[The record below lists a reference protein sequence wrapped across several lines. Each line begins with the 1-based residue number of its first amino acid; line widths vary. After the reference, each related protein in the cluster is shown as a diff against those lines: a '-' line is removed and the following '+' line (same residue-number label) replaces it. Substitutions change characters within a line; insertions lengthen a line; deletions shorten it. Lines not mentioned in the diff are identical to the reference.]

1 MVLNDPACSEEN
13 PLFVRREQAGIGEML
28 MPGSPLEFTGLDR
41 ESSAGA
47 PGLGEHTDQVLS
59 ELLNLSPGE
68 IGRLRDQ
75 KLVSSG

>member
-1 MVLNDPACSEEN
+1 MLNDPACSEEN
-13 PLFVRREQAGIGEML
+13 PLFIRREQAGIGEML

-41 ESSAGA
+41 EDATGA

-59 ELLNLSPGE
+59 EVLHFSSGE
-68 IGRLRDQ
+68 IGRLHDQ